1 MTDILRFTA
10 HLLAFC
16 VFTAGSAAHSAPLCQ
31 SGGKS
36 IQLTIRPPSGEPLA
50 LKVGTAYF
58 DQRAIPRD
66 GSSREGLL
74 LAMQATDF
82 APWPRGLRAHISE
95 GPFMMY
101 LLTHYIPFGDLA
113 DSMVGLNIGYSFAEA
128 VIWTDAPGP
137 FGLSVPTAPAPAN
150 PEGGPFTGRDDIYVS
165 RDQAGAIT
173 DIISCMRPGRTPFQL
188 CQHFIES
195 GEMDIQISYAP
206 EFLPEWKRL
215 ASGAKEFLACMQRG

>member
-1 MTDILRFTA
+1 MSVWWQKHPADNTA
-10 HLLAFC
+10 
-16 VFTAGSAAHSAPLCQ
+16 
-31 SGGKS
+31 
-36 IQLTIRPPSGEPLA
+36 PSGEPLA

-101 LLTHYIPFGDLA
+101 LLTRYIPFGDLA
-113 DSMVGLNIGYSFAEA
+113 DSMVGLNIGYSYAEA

-165 RDQAGAIT
+165 RDQAT
-173 DIISCMRPGRTPFQL
+173 
-188 CQHFIES
+188 
-195 GEMDIQISYAP
+195 YAP